1 VATRGAARVG
11 EAPTKPAVALN
22 IQFDSN
28 STKIS
33 PKYRDNLNELG
44 KALSELSKPTVEIA
58 GHTDS
63 IGSEHAN
70 QILSERRAE
79 SVKQYLVQNFSIPQ
93 ERLIA
98 KGYGKSRPIASND
111 TPEDRS
117 KNRRIEIVRT
127 GQ

>member
-1 VATRGAARVG
+1 MRALPKRA
-11 EAPTKPAVALN
+11 ALN
-22 IQFDSN
+22 IHFDSN
-28 STKIS
+28 STKIL
-33 PKYRDNLNELG
+33 PKYRDGLNELG
-44 KALSELSKPTVEIA
+44 KALSKPSLPTVEIA

-63 IGSEHAN
+63 IGSERAN
-70 QILSERRAE
+70 QSLSERRAE
-79 SVKQYLVQNFSIPQ
+79 SVKRYLVQNFSIPQ

-117 KNRRIEIVRT
+117 KNRRIEVART